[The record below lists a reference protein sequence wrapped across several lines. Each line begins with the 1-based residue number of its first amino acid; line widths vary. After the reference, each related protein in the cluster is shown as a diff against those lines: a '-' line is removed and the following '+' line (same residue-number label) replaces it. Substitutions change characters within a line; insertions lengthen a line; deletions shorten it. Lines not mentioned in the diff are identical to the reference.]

1 MVSHTLSKALLF
13 LAAGYMIYQAGS
25 MEISAL
31 EGMGKKMPLTCLAFT
46 IGAFSLVGL
55 PPFIGFPSKFLIVR
69 AALATK
75 EAIFCVLIGLA
86 LLGTV
91 IEGAYFFRVVQV
103 LYFKGEK
110 PNPPRKDAPIVALV
124 PMFIFAV
131 LIVVVGIYPKLVTDV
146 LNSAASEF
154 LNRLDYIRSVLG

>member
-1 MVSHTLSKALLF
+1 
-13 LAAGYMIYQAGS
+13 
-25 MEISAL
+25 
-31 EGMGKKMPLTCLAFT
+31 MGKRMPLTSLAFT

-69 AALATK
+69 AALAR
-75 EAIFCVLIGLA
+75 EANLFTILIGLV

-103 LYFKGEK
+103 LYYRKAHGNME
-110 PNPPRKDAPIVALV
+110 RKDAPVAALI
-124 PMFIFAV
+124 PMAIFIV
-131 LIVVVGIYPKLVTDV
+131 LIIVIGVYPKLVTRI
-146 LNSAASEF
+146 LNSAASEL